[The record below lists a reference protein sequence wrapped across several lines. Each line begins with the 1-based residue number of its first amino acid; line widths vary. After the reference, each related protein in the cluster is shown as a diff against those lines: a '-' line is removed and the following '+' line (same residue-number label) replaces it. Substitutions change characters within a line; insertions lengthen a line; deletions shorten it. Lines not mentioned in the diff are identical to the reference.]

1 MRTVGDIC
9 GAIGS
14 ESIGGLPAV
23 FSRLLAG
30 VLSETLDLNLFGD
43 LGGSFADFLGV
54 CCCSSGEF
62 LMWTRFLRS
71 LPVGVSI
78 RYDLGSLSLS
88 VTTPSFQVLD
98 GWSWNLMCWPG
109 FRSGRS
115 FAFLS
120 W

>member
-14 ESIGGLPAV
+14 EGTGGLPAV
-23 FSRLLAG
+23 FTRMTAG

-62 LMWTRFLRS
+62 LMWTRFLHI

-78 RYDLGSLSLS
+78 RYDLGSLNPS
-88 VTTPSFQVLD
+88 VTTPSFQLLN
-98 GWSWNLMCWPG
+98 G
-109 FRSGRS
+109 
-115 FAFLS
+115 
-120 W
+120 